1 MLAVGC
7 LRREYL
13 EKVQAMIISPG
24 RGYIFVHIP
33 KTGGT
38 ALSLAL
44 EAKAMKEDILIGD
57 TPKARARRG
66 RMVGAKTSGRLWKHS
81 SLAEIEGIVE
91 RADLEDFLI
100 VTVVRNPWDRLVS
113 YYYWLR
119 DQSFSHPAVGL
130 AKSRDF
136 SGFLHHR
143 LTQTALRLWP
153 YGRYLQDGGG
163 RELPALILRHEAL
176 GQDVGRLEAEIGCK
190 LVLPRIN
197 MSDRKA
203 DWRGYYTLRDQAL
216 VAELCAEDIARF
228 GYRFEG

>member
-1 MLAVGC
+1 MGR

-13 EKVQAMIISPG
+13 EKVQTMIISPQ

-44 EAKAMKEDILIGD
+44 ESKARKEDILIGD

-66 RMVGAKTSGRLWKHS
+66 RLAGAKTSGRLWKHS
-81 SLAEIEGIVE
+81 SLADIEGMID

-130 AKSRDF
+130 AKSHDF

-143 LTQTALRLWP
+143 LIQTALRLWP
-153 YGRYLQDGGG
+153 YGRYLQDGSG
-163 RELPALILRHEAL
+163 RELPALILRHEIL
-176 GQDVGRLEAEIGCK
+176 EHDVSRLEQHIGCK
-190 LVLPRIN
+190 LVVPRVN
-197 MSDRKA
+197 MSDRKP
-203 DWRGYYTLRDQAL
+203 DWRGYFSQQDEAL
-216 VAELCAEDIARF
+216 IADLCAEDIARF